1 MLDYLKPLKKE
12 SYDCLMFIP
21 GEKPDSLH
29 IEGSKYR
36 ESGEKLDGSAMGD
49 CYHILLYKD
58 NEIKGVHNLDLFEGI
73 LMDPLEYASRLIP
86 QGWYGMFAKKTT
98 TSDEFINKAFD
109 ALKQSVI
116 Q

>member
-1 MLDYLKPLKKE
+1 MLDYLKPLKNE
-12 SYDCLMFIP
+12 NYDCLIFIP

-29 IEGSKYR
+29 IEGSKYK
-36 ESGEKLDGSAMGD
+36 EIGEKLDGSKLGD

-58 NEIKGVHNLDLFEGI
+58 NETEGLHSLDLFEGI
-73 LMDPLEYASRLIP
+73 LMDPLEYASMLIP
-86 QGWYGMFAKKTT
+86 QDWYGMFAKKTT

-109 ALKQSVI
+109 ALKQNVI